1 MPVDKDAWFRRKEE
15 FRKRL
20 FEDLEIG
27 YLDRDILD
35 ILRKLFEF
43 EDVYTI
49 SSCSGRITLLDAL
62 MPWHRKG
69 STILFKKHT
78 PIEFEEI
85 KPYMNV
91 RVVNRLWLVVTGPII
106 HASTLNISAARKLLR
121 IGRKAGMKHSGIL
134 SFSVDK
140 GFIVEL
146 KTGVRIANL
155 IKTKDETVVKDDRT
169 LQYLVEISNEALL
182 EGKEKLN
189 RLRVELGLK
198 PIDYSAFLKQRPT

>member
-1 MPVDKDAWFRRKEE
+1 MPVDKSVWFKRKEE
-15 FRKRL
+15 FRRRL

-35 ILRKLFEF
+35 VLRRLFEF
-43 EDVYTI
+43 EDIYTI

-62 MPWHRKG
+62 MPWHRRG

-78 PIEFEEI
+78 PIEVEDI

-91 RVVNRLWLVVTGPII
+91 GVVNRLWLVVTGPII
-106 HASTLNISAARKLLR
+106 HASTNNVLTARKLLK
-121 IGRKAGMKHSGIL
+121 IARKAGMKHSGIL
-134 SFSVDK
+134 SFSKDK

-146 KTGVRIANL
+146 KTGVRVANL
-155 IKTKDETVVKDDRT
+155 IKTKDEVLIKDDQALR
-169 LQYLVEISNEALL
+169 YLVETANEALL

-189 RLRVELGLK
+189 KLRVELGLK
-198 PIDYSAFLKQRPT
+198 PVDYSRFLKR